1 MTESPNMRV
10 SNRIVYG
17 DFRDE
22 YIEFRLPI
30 IADEDL
36 IDLIQLNQNGLL
48 FNQLE
53 SPYHNNLP

>member
-1 MTESPNMRV
+1 MRA

-53 SPYHNNLP
+53 APYHNNLP